1 MSIQDK
7 EIEIVDVNYNY
18 EFINERECKKIT
30 KVIINVP
37 PSIDKYT
44 HSINSMMYDLKV
56 TDNKGVELP
65 IVDNEKPKRGY
76 HSNTIDENIKLKNSS
91 NIAETQVKSITILLF
106 PSSNLSEHGCEN
118 FEIHISYTLFN
129 NSQFKG
135 LFKDSIEYKEFLNG
149 NGFNFITE
157 IKVPQHYNI
166 DLKTINMNLLE
177 SGHINNKTIPFKFV
191 LKDSKHV
198 IIESTQQSKTEVTV
212 LTWKIIINKINLNWI
227 RFGFSS
233 WFFIIIFIPLVT
245 FFRPPSVTSIV
256 GILGG
261 LLASLLAIRL
271 RNIFEISLVERWNN
285 IYIWMLVLIIV
296 ESSFILFLRFS
307 L

>member
-1 MSIQDK
+1 MSIQGK
-7 EIEIVDVNYNY
+7 EIEIVDVNYSY

-37 PSIDKYT
+37 PDIDKYT

-106 PSSNLSEHGCEN
+106 PSSNLSKHGSKN
-118 FEIHISYTLFN
+118 FEIYISYTLFN
-129 NSQFKG
+129 NAQFKG
-135 LFKDSIEYKEFLNG
+135 FFKDSIEYKEFLNG

-166 DLKTINMNLLE
+166 DLKTIHMYLLE

-198 IIESTQQSKTEVTV
+198 IIESTQQSKTEFTV

-245 FFRPPSVTSIV
+245 FFHLPSVTSIV

-271 RNIFEISLVERWNN
+271 RNISEISLVERWNN
-285 IYIWMLVLIIV
+285 IYIWMLVLIII
-296 ESSFILFLRFS
+296 ESTFMLFVRFS